1 MKHLLGGGASIG
13 GCNHAPAELSERAIR
28 SYFLPPF
35 QAAIEAEGMT
45 IMPGHNDVA
54 SIPAHASKWLLTDV
68 VKNELRIQR
77 ILYQRYGRRR
87 KSSSDTSYSFLPKRS
102 SETGFQCRS

>member
-13 GCNHAPAELSERAIR
+13 GCNHASAELSERAIR

-35 QAAIEAEGMT
+35 QAAIEAGGMT

-68 VKNELRIQR
+68 VKNELGFNGFYISDMGDVENLRRIHHTAFCQKK
-77 ILYQRYGRRR
+77 Q
-87 KSSSDTSYSFLPKRS
+87 
-102 SETGFQCRS
+102 